1 MHTDRIRHPGLRAK
15 ITTAQQ
21 AALLV
26 EDGMTVGMSGFTR
39 AGDCKSVPAALAAR
53 AEREPLAITLITGAS
68 LGHDTDKMLAQANAL
83 ARRMPFQVDTT
94 LRRKINHGE
103 VAFIDQHLSETAEQ
117 LRAGHIGPV
126 DVAIIEAAAITET
139 GAIVPTMSVGN
150 SASFAQQAQRII
162 IELNL
167 GVPAAIE
174 GLHDIYVPTDRP
186 RREPIGLVSVDQR
199 IGQPCIEVDP
209 DRIAAIVITHEPDS
223 PSNALP
229 PDAETSA
236 IAAHINT
243 FLRAEVAAGRLD
255 STLLPLQAGIGTIAN
270 AVLHGFESSEFEG
283 LTMYSE
289 VLQDSAIELLDQ
301 GKLAFASASSITVS
315 RPVYEK
321 ILANIEHYRERIV
334 LRPQEISNAP
344 EIVRRLGII
353 AINTALEFDIYGN
366 VNSTHVGGTHMMN
379 GIGGSGDFARNAHL
393 AIFVSKSMAKNGDI
407 SSVVPMVSHVDHTE
421 HDVDVLVTE
430 CGLADLRGLAPRE
443 RARAII
449 QHCVHPSYR
458 DALQDYFDRACERGG
473 QTPHLLEE
481 AFSWH
486 QRFNQADSMR
496 ATPPAARK
504 VA

>member
-1 MHTDRIRHPGLRAK
+1 MHSDRIRHPGLRAK
-15 ITTAQQ
+15 ITSAPQ

-26 EDGMTVGMSGFTR
+26 QDGMTVGMSGFTR
-39 AGDCKSVPAALAAR
+39 AGDCKSVPAELARR
-53 AEREPLAITLITGAS
+53 AEHEPLSITLITGAS

-94 LRRKINHGE
+94 LRRKINQGE
-103 VAFIDQHLSETAEQ
+103 IAFIDQHLSETAEQ

-150 SASFAQQAQRII
+150 SASFVQQARCVI

-186 RREPIGLVSVDQR
+186 KREPMGLVSADQR
-199 IGQPCIEVDP
+199 IGQPFIEVDP
-209 DRIAAIVITHEPDS
+209 DKIAAIVITQEPDS

-229 PDAETSA
+229 PDAETNA
-236 IAAHINT
+236 IAAHINA
-243 FLRAEVAAGRLD
+243 FLRREVDAGRLGN
-255 STLLPLQAGIGTIAN
+255 SLLPLQAGIGTIAN
-270 AVLHGFESSEFEG
+270 AVLHGFESSDFES

-315 RPVYEK
+315 KPVYEK
-321 ILANIEHYRERIV
+321 ILANIEHYRQRIV

-353 AINTALEFDIYGN
+353 AINGPGIRYLRQRQFDPRWRHAHDERYRRLGRLRPQCA
-366 VNSTHVGGTHMMN
+366 
-379 GIGGSGDFARNAHL
+379 SGDLRVQVHGQEWRHFQRGAD
-393 AIFVSKSMAKNGDI
+393 G
-407 SSVVPMVSHVDHTE
+407 VP
-421 HDVDVLVTE
+421 
-430 CGLADLRGLAPRE
+430 RGPH
-443 RARAII
+443 RA
-449 QHCVHPSYR
+449 
-458 DALQDYFDRACERGG
+458 
-473 QTPHLLEE
+473 
-481 AFSWH
+481 
-486 QRFNQADSMR
+486 
-496 ATPPAARK
+496 
-504 VA
+504 